1 MSSLT
6 TDVNQPATK
15 RKRLAARLIPS
26 ALVAG
31 LVVVGLSP
39 ISPLCGLPTATAAEQ
54 NVKNGSFTTNTDGW
68 RTNASNQTL
77 KLVAA
82 GHSGSGAALS
92 MSSGKGTVVLNDVKP
107 TVASASAGS
116 SYTVSAWVKA
126 KTAGVSGH
134 LRVREVTKA
143 KTVKHQKYFTLSNT
157 NWTKVSFDF
166 KNTQA
171 GADFDLNVL
180 GYDVASTNSLFI
192 DDVSLVSGGGA
203 PVAPVG
209 PDADTPG
216 IGAAASLNNG
226 GTFSKLGIP
235 SKGAYFGASVGSN
248 TDPAAFEKEAGGNL
262 GVRRTFYSATQVDK
276 AVSIAK
282 TDIANKRI
290 PWISFKLPYSWKDMA
305 AGKGDAWAKDLVAKL
320 DALNG
325 PVWLAFH
332 HEPEGDAPIKD
343 WVAMQKHLSPIVKK
357 NSDNV
362 AFTMILTGW
371 NQLYGNAEYSLE
383 NTWPGDGL
391 VDIVGYDVYNSQD
404 IVKNGKT
411 LGSTNMDESY
421 FKQFE
426 AFSKKHGV
434 RWALAETGIN
444 DSASKKDPQ
453 WMKRTYDELISRGGI
468 GMTYFNT
475 PHNSIT
481 TWAITDSVKTKQFA
495 EVLKTSAKI
504 K

>member
-1 MSSLT
+1 M
-6 TDVNQPATK
+6 
-15 RKRLAARLIPS
+15 
-26 ALVAG
+26 
-31 LVVVGLSP
+31 GLSP
-39 ISPLCGLPTATAAEQ
+39 ISPLCDLPTASAAEQ
-54 NVKNGSFTTNTDGW
+54 NVKNGTFATNTDGW

-77 KLVAA
+77 KLVTA
-82 GHSGSGAALS
+82 GHAGSGAALS
-92 MSSGKGTVVLNDVKP
+92 LESGKGNVVLNDAKS
-107 TVASASAGS
+107 TVTSASVGE

-126 KTAGVSGH
+126 KTAGISGH

-143 KTVKHQKYFTLSNT
+143 KTVKHQKYFYLSST
-157 NWTKVSFDF
+157 EWTKVSLDF
-166 KNTQA
+166 KNTQS
-171 GADFDLNVL
+171 GSDFDLNVL
-180 GYDVASTNSLFI
+180 GYDVASTNALYI
-192 DDVSLVSGGGA
+192 DDVSLIGGGSA
-203 PVAPVG
+203 PVAP
-209 PDADTPG
+209 DAGTPG
-216 IGAAASLNNG
+216 VQVAGNLNNG
-226 GTFSKLGIP
+226 GTYSDLGIP
-235 SKGAYFGASVGSN
+235 SKGAFFGASVGSN
-248 TDPAAFEKEAGGNL
+248 TDPSAFEKELGGNL
-262 GVRRTFYSATQVDK
+262 GVRRTFFSATQVDK

-290 PWISFKLPYSWKDMA
+290 PWISFKLPHSWKDMA

-343 WVAMQKHLSPIVKK
+343 WVAMQKHLSPVVKK
-357 NSDNV
+357 NSDNI
-362 AFTMILTGW
+362 AFTTILTGW

-391 VDIVGYDVYNSQD
+391 VDIVGYDVYNSHD

-411 LGSTNMDESY
+411 MASTKMDESY

-444 DSASKKDPQ
+444 NSASQKDPL

-468 GMTYFNT
+468 GMAYFNT

-481 TWAITDSVKTKQFA
+481 TWAITDKVKTQQFA
-495 EVLKTSAKI
+495 DALKTSAKI